1 MLDKQHAATRSHRT
15 EVDHEYGEHVHLVE
29 DPLSLSL
36 LARLCSRETVQ
47 PEINTL
53 VEMLYR
59 TLVAYVLNREFPRC
73 LTAVETRMHD
83 ALDRVARQEGRAVF
97 EGALVDRKT
106 PTVTVDIARAG
117 ILPSLTC
124 YNLLNQVLDP
134 ASVRQDHLI
143 MSRSTNTSNQVVG
156 AQISGKKIGGPIDG
170 RVVLFPD
177 PMGATGS
184 SLSTAIR
191 YYKETFGGRPADL
204 ITLNLIVT
212 PEFIRRL
219 STDHPGVKIYAARLD
234 RGMSSAEILNTVPG
248 SQWDEESGL
257 NDHDYIVPG
266 GGGFGEIMNNAWV

>member
-1 MLDKQHAATRSHRT
+1 
-15 EVDHEYGEHVHLVE
+15 
-29 DPLSLSL
+29 
-36 LARLCSRETVQ
+36 
-47 PEINTL
+47 
-53 VEMLYR
+53 
-59 TLVAYVLNREFPRC
+59 
-73 LTAVETRMHD
+73 
-83 ALDRVARQEGRAVF
+83 
-97 EGALVDRKT
+97 
-106 PTVTVDIARAG
+106 
-117 ILPSLTC
+117 
-124 YNLLNQVLDP
+124 VLDP